1 MSVVSKVPETKQTVQ
16 VTPRMERVESV
27 EQTPALREDLAGPTP
42 EQLEIR
48 RRRRL
53 AKWGQIITLIF
64 VVLEVAILFRVGLKL
79 IAANPASPF
88 AQFMYQM
95 TGPFLAPFAGLTVT
109 PAVDGSTLEIPA
121 LIAMAAYGALYFLI
135 IRVMW
140 LIFYPAKARDAAK
153 YEPDL

>member
-1 MSVVSKVPETKQTVQ
+1 MSVVSKLPETKQTVPA
-16 VTPRMERVESV
+16 TPHPERVDPI
-27 EQTPALREDLAGPTP
+27 EQPPALREALAEPTP

-53 AKWGQIITLIF
+53 AKWSQIITLIF
-64 VVLEVAILFRVGLKL
+64 VVLELAVLFRVSLKL

-88 AQFMYQM
+88 AQFMYQL
-95 TGPFLAPFAGLTVT
+95 TGPFLAPFVGLTAT
-109 PAVDGSTLEIPA
+109 PTVDGSILEIPA
-121 LIAMAAYGALYFLI
+121 IIAMAAYGALYFLI